1 LSAFTHPRQVAA
13 AAPDKPALI
22 MAETGAVL
30 TYAALATRANQAA
43 HLFAQL
49 GLARGDTVA
58 ILVENQIRFP
68 ELIWAAKDSGL
79 RYVPVSTHL
88 NGLDAAYVI
97 EDCGARLLIASWAL
111 REVAR
116 DAAAALGGAAAL
128 LMTDGAEPPFA
139 SYEALAV
146 AQPTWPLEGRGRG
159 ASMLYSSGTTGRPKG
174 VRTEIADVRPETPP
188 ARFAMLLEQY
198 QFDASSVFVNPGP
211 WYHAAPLRFMMTVHR
226 AGGTVIGF
234 LRFDASSVLQAI
246 AAFRA
251 THGFFVPTMFRR
263 MLRLDDRER
272 AAADVF
278 SMRHAVH
285 SGAPCPPD
293 VKRAMINWWGPVIDE
308 LYGGTESI
316 GHTFISSV
324 EWLARPG
331 SVGKPSGA
339 CEIRIVDEQ
348 GRPVSPGVPGRIV
361 MRNGLKVAYH
371 GRAAA
376 APLQNA
382 EGFASM
388 GDVGYLDD
396 EGYLYLTDRESH
408 TIIVGG
414 VNVYPQE
421 AEAVL
426 ADHPA
431 VGDVAVI
438 GVPNVEYGEEVKAVV
453 LPVTTP
459 DDPAALE
466 AELVAWCRERL
477 SSGKCPRSVDFVD
490 SLPRNDMGKLV
501 KRSLRERYWAGT
513 GRAI

>member
-1 LSAFTHPRQVAA
+1 MSAFTHPRQVAA

-43 HLFAQL
+43 HLFARL
-49 GLARGDTVA
+49 GLGRGDTVA

-68 ELIWAAKDSGL
+68 ELTWAAKDSGL
-79 RYVPVSTHL
+79 RYVAVSTHL

-128 LMTDGAEPPFA
+128 LMLDGAEPPFA
-139 SYEALAV
+139 SYEALAA

-174 VRTEIADVRPETPP
+174 VRTEVADVSPETPP

-198 QFDASSVFVNPGP
+198 RFDAGSVFVNPGP

-226 AGGTVIGF
+226 AGGAVVGF
-234 LRFDASSVLQAI
+234 QRFDASAVLRAI
-246 AAFRA
+246 ADFRA

-272 AAADVF
+272 AAADVS

-293 VKRAMINWWGPVIDE
+293 VKRAMIDWWGPVIDE

-316 GHTFISSV
+316 GHTFISSA

-331 SVGKPSGA
+331 SVGKPSGG
-339 CEIRIVDEQ
+339 CEMRVVDEQ
-348 GRPVSPGVPGRIV
+348 GRAVAPGVPGRIV

-376 APLQNA
+376 APLQDD

-396 EGYLYLTDRESH
+396 DGYLFLTDRESH

-426 ADHPA
+426 AGHPA

-438 GVPNVEYGEEVKAVV
+438 GVPNAEYGEEVKAVV
-453 LPVTTP
+453 LPVAAP

-501 KRSLRERYWAGT
+501 KRSLRQRYWAGT